1 MADVVINT
9 KVEAPDVSSLS
20 AIKKELKEMKS
31 LALNGDGVAAKRVAE
46 LTDKL
51 EDLKDETKSLKGSGI
66 EKLTGSFSLL
76 TDGFKNFDTDKL
88 KLGFK
93 GLGNAMSAVPIFF
106 LIEGLRLLVDSFPAV
121 YDAFKNF
128 FDLTSDGEKKVKAL
142 NKELESTKAINEAT
156 GAALSNE
163 IKLME
168 AQGKSQDEILAKRK
182 ELNAVK
188 IKELEIDIQLQK
200 AKIEEIITNDSII
213 ESLYRKAAAIQR
225 AAGND
230 KAADAIEQSI
240 LKDKL
245 ARAKEQTDLIRKD
258 LITIA
263 TLKNDIAVEEVKV
276 ENNKNAQLKT
286 AYDKAKADRLKEI
299 EDSQKLFDQV
309 VAEES
314 KRQDILDKQ
323 DAEAREKLKQERL
336 KNLEELKALQ
346 LKADQEETANK
357 IAEWEKQEAYN
368 KQYKERQ
375 GQIEQNYFS
384 AAQGLSEAFFAFQL
398 GAAEGNEEAQLEI
411 KKRAFQVDK
420 AFRVAQATMDG
431 IGSVTKT
438 LAAGGVLALPLAI
451 SMGVL
456 AVANVA
462 KILATK
468 FNGGKAGSAG
478 SIKPQISVGSNSNN
492 SNPSQKQLPQN
503 QASNPQ
509 GTNFDANGNK
519 IDNTVTISVEEI
531 NDVQK
536 RVAKVKEQRK
546 F

>member
-1 MADVVINT
+1 
-9 KVEAPDVSSLS
+9 
-20 AIKKELKEMKS
+20 
-31 LALNGDGVAAKRVAE
+31 
-46 LTDKL
+46 
-51 EDLKDETKSLKGSGI
+51 
-66 EKLTGSFSLL
+66 
-76 TDGFKNFDTDKL
+76 
-88 KLGFK
+88 
-93 GLGNAMSAVPIFF
+93 
-106 LIEGLRLLVDSFPAV
+106 
-121 YDAFKNF
+121 
-128 FDLTSDGEKKVKAL
+128 
-142 NKELESTKAINEAT
+142 
-156 GAALSNE
+156 
-163 IKLME
+163 ME

-438 LAAGGVLALPLAI
+438 LASGGALALPLAI

-468 FNGGKAGSAG
+468 FDGGKAGGTS
-478 SIKPQISVGSNSNN
+478 SIKPQISGGSNSNN
-492 SNPSQKQLPQN
+492 SNPSQQQLPQN

-509 GTNFDANGNK
+509 GTNFDSQGNK
-519 IDNTVTISVEEI
+519 IEQRVYVLEEDI
-531 NDVQK
+531 TDTQNRIA
-536 RVAKVKEQRK
+536 RVAEQRK

>member
-9 KVEAPDVSSLS
+9 KVEAPDTSALQ

-66 EKLTGSFSLL
+66 EKLSGSFNLL
-76 TDGFKNFDTDKL
+76 SEGFRNFDTDKL
-88 KLGFK
+88 KIGFK
-93 GLGNAMSAVPIFF
+93 GLGNAMSAIPIFF
-106 LIEGLRLLVDSFPAV
+106 LIEGLKLLVDNFPAL
-121 YDAFKNF
+121 YDGFKNF

-142 NKELESTKAINEAT
+142 NKELENTKAVNESMAT
-156 GAALSNE
+156 SLSNE

-168 AQGKSQDEILAKRK
+168 AQGKSQEEILAKRK

-188 IKELEIDIQLQK
+188 IKELEIDIELQK

-213 ESLYRKAAAIQR
+213 ESLQRKAAAIQR
-225 AAGND
+225 SVGND
-230 KAADAIEQSI
+230 VAADAIEQGI

-245 ARAKEQTDLIRKD
+245 ARAKEQTDAIRKD

-276 ENNKNAQLKT
+276 ENGKNAKLKE
-286 AYDKAKADRLKEI
+286 AQDKRKSDKLKEI

-309 VAEES
+309 FAEES
-314 KRQDILDKQ
+314 KRQDLLAEQ
-323 DAEAREKLKQERL
+323 DAEAKRKLKEERA

-375 GQIEQNYFS
+375 AQIEQNYFN

-411 KKRAFQVDK
+411 KKRAFAVDK

-438 LAAGGVLALPLAI
+438 LAAGGALAIPLAVSMAVLAA
-451 SMGVL
+451 
-456 AVANVA
+456 ANVS

-468 FNGGKAGSAG
+468 FDGGKAGGAS
-478 SIKPQISVGSNSNN
+478 SVKPQISTGSRGGN
-492 SNPSQKQLPQN
+492 SNPSQQQVPQS
-503 QASNPQ
+503 QATPIQ
-509 GTNFDANGNK
+509 GTNFDAQGNK
-519 IDNTVTISVEEI
+519 IEQRVYVLEEDITNTQGRIAMV
-531 NDVQK
+531 N
-536 RVAKVKEQRK
+536 EQRK